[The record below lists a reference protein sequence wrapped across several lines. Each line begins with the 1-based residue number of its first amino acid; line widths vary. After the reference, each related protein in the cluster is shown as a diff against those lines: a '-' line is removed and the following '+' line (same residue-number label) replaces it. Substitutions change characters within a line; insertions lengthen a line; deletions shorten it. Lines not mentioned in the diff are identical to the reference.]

1 MEGDIKVLV
10 VDDSG
15 LMRLI
20 LSDILNSEPGITVVD
35 TAENGRIAV
44 RKATLLN
51 PDVILLDMNM
61 GRYDGLYAV
70 ENILKRQKIPI
81 IILSALGNSNLDP
94 ILEALK
100 LGAVDYLNKPEKNKA
115 KVREISAVIV
125 QKVRAAAE
133 SNKKLLSANYSKI
146 KVNNNEH
153 TFNKKSNYD
162 IIVIGASTGGPTA
175 IERVVTK
182 FPSNLPIPVII
193 TQHMPANFVPSFA
206 KRLNALTPLEVKIG
220 RRDDVL
226 VPGRIIVAPGSR
238 NMIVKRNELDRVVV
252 DFTSTQYKEFNNPSI
267 NALMLS
273 VANVYGKRVIG
284 AILTGMGKD
293 GADGLEAIYKADGY
307 TIGQDKKTSVVYG
320 MPREV
325 AERNVIKNSV
335 PIRDMAGFIVSCLS

>member
-44 RKATLLN
+44 QKAKLLN

-61 GRYDGLYAV
+61 DRYDGLYAV

-153 TFNKKSNYD
+153 TFNNKSNYD
-162 IIVIGASTGGPTA
+162 VIVIGASTGGPTA
-175 IERVVTK
+175 IERIVTS
-182 FPSNLPIPVII
+182 FPSNLPLPVII

-238 NMIVKRNELDRVVV
+238 NMIVRRNELDKVVV
-252 DFTSTQYKEFNNPSI
+252 DFTPTQYKEFNNPSI

-273 VANVYGKRVIG
+273 VANVYGKRVVG

-293 GADGLEAIYKADGY
+293 GADGLEAIYKAGGY
-307 TIGQDKKTSVVYG
+307 TIGQDEKSSVVYG

-325 AERNVIKNSV
+325 AERNVIRNSV